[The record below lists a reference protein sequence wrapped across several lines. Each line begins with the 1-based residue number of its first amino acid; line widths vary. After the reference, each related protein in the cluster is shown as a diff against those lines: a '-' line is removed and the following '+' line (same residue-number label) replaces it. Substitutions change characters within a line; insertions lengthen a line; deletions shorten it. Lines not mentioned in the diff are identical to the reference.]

1 MPSVIDPARVRGA
14 SLSGTVSPYD
24 RMMETNVYVVSN
36 CWWRDGATVIGAA
49 TDRAGA
55 EQIADRTGDSA
66 PGGWSPWREAVE
78 PQGSCTWSRDALNA
92 DGTRHASLYQ
102 EIVCVPL
109 AGAAVALEPECS
121 PGERLWATASRGARA
136 DIAEIAEV
144 GRVWG
149 AP

>member
-1 MPSVIDPARVRGA
+1 
-14 SLSGTVSPYD
+14 
-24 RMMETNVYVVSN
+24 MMETNVYVVSN
-36 CWWRDGATVIGAA
+36 CWWREGSTVVGAA

-55 EQIADRTGDSA
+55 EQIADRAEDSA
-66 PGGWSPWREAVE
+66 PGGWSPWRETVVPE
-78 PQGSCTWSRDALNA
+78 GSCTWSRDVLEA
-92 DGTRHASLYQ
+92 DGSKNGSLYQ

-109 AGAAVALEPECS
+109 ASAAMPLKPECS
-121 PGERLWATASRGARA
+121 PGERLWATASRGARV